1 MSMLALPESECQ
13 EILALFR
20 ETLPHVPADW
30 LEELAANY
38 GQDAIKDID
47 PNDVIAILSV
57 PGQLHRIQISL
68 AQDQSQTEIHR
79 RIHEKLIAR
88 GVEPRRVIASLLTI
102 QNSSGKMEDIG
113 KFIGL
118 IIGDC
123 VNIREQ
129 GWGWYQTQPL
139 CNSTLKI
146 NRIIVSL

>member
-1 MSMLALPESECQ
+1 MAVFGLKLSNSG
-13 EILALFR
+13 
-20 ETLPHVPADW
+20 VPADW

-129 GWGWYQTQPL
+129 G
-139 CNSTLKI
+139 
-146 NRIIVSL
+146 